1 MIKYIFNILLV
12 VFVFLGCKTKND
24 TFHDETIII
33 KLSIDSTLAKD
44 FYLNTDKYWI
54 DFSKTKYFDRKEI
67 NRFLKVRNEFT
78 EINSDSLLKN
88 DSTWIKYG
96 YLRRTLIRYKT
107 VESKS
112 DSLIIKMEKIKAKDG
127 SIGIEIIMKKNY
139 NYKVTAT
146 KIIQIS

>member
-12 VFVFLGCKTKND
+12 AFVFLGCKTKND

-67 NRFLKVRNEFT
+67 NRF
-78 EINSDSLLKN
+78 
-88 DSTWIKYG
+88 
-96 YLRRTLIRYKT
+96 
-107 VESKS
+107 
-112 DSLIIKMEKIKAKDG
+112 
-127 SIGIEIIMKKNY
+127 
-139 NYKVTAT
+139 
-146 KIIQIS
+146 